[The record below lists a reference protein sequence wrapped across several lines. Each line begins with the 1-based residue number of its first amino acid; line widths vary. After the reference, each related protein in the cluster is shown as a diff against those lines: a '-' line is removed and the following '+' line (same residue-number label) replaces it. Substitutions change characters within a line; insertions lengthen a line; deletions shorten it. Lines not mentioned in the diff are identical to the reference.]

1 MLTKISVLKSIQA
14 LPNNFEAEQAI
25 EQIVLLEKIR
35 VGLEQ
40 SEQGLVHSKSHTK
53 KKFKKWLK

>member
-1 MLTKISVLKSIQA
+1 MLSKKIVLKSLQA

-35 VGLEQ
+35 IGLEQ
-40 SEQGLVHSKSHTK
+40 SEQGKLHTK
-53 KKFKKWLK
+53 EHAKKKMQKWLK

>member
-1 MLTKISVLKSIQA
+1 MLTKKSVLKSIQA
-14 LPNNFEAEQAI
+14 LPNNFETEQAI

-40 SEQGLVHSKSHTK
+40 SEQGLVHSKSHAK
-53 KKFKKWLK
+53 KSLKKWLK

>member
-1 MLTKISVLKSIQA
+1 MLSKKTVLKSLQS

-35 VGLEQ
+35 IGLEQ
-40 SEQGLVHSKSHTK
+40 SKEGKLHTK
-53 KKFKKWLK
+53 DQVKKRLKKWLK